1 VKLRP
6 YQEEMLS
13 AVRVAYTGGAR
24 PVNAVRPP
32 PPATPHPPIEY
43 RVVALAHRD
52 AHEWA
57 ALGYGVTDHA
67 AVTAIEQCTA
77 AWALARAELHLAS
90 DTHRETYTAAFYEAA
105 DPARDALAV
114 VRDSPIL
121 RRAVLS
127 ISHEEVAD
135 ALGSGIAMA
144 APRLRM
150 ALGDPRLISEVVGAI
165 RERGT
170 VGAAAE
176 VVGCTVARLHELARG
191 YPELRRAMDE
201 ALRGG

>member
-1 VKLRP
+1 VSFEKLWP
-6 YQEEMLS
+6 I
-13 AVRVAYTGGAR
+13 V
-24 PVNAVRPP
+24 VRPA
-32 PPATPHPPIEY
+32 PPAPPAPAQPTITD
-43 RVVALAHRD
+43 RVIAIARRD

-57 ALGYGVTDHA
+57 ALGYGVSDA
-67 AVTAIEQCTA
+67 APVTAIDQCVA
-77 AWALARAELHLAS
+77 AWTLARAELHLTS
-90 DTHRETYTAAFYEAA
+90 DTHRETYTAAFLDAA
-105 DPARDALAV
+105 APAREALAV
-114 VRDSPIL
+114 LRDSPIL

-127 ISHEEVAD
+127 IAHEEVAA

-150 ALGDPRLISEVVGAI
+150 ALGDPRLIAEVVDAI

-191 YPELRRAMDE
+191 YPELRVAMDE